1 MLSLTGCRDLEV
13 EFIVEGAVGVDVD
26 VDVEVAGEIK
36 QSII

>member
-26 VDVEVAGEIK
+26 VEVAGEIK